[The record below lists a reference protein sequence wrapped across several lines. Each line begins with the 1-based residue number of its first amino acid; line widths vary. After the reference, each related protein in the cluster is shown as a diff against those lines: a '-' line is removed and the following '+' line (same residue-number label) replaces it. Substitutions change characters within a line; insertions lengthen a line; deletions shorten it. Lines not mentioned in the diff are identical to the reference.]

1 MTLLNWDEAS
11 VPAEFVILLLLFRVR
26 STIGA
31 LVVPL
36 AAAETFPPD
45 PMVMSDPP
53 AAIVAVWSGV
63 VEAVTV
69 VDCVIVVDVA
79 HAAFAAKQSGASATA
94 AISLF
99 RIREELI
106 RSLGWGVFIVR

>member
-1 MTLLNWDEAS
+1 MNWDEAT

-26 STIGA
+26 STVGA
-31 LVVPL
+31 LAVPL

-45 PMVMSDPP
+45 PIVMSDPP
-53 AAIVAVWSGV
+53 AAIVAVSRGV
-63 VEAVTV
+63 V